1 MRVLLTGA
9 FGNVGSHTLP
19 QLIER
24 GHRVRCLDLPGPA
37 NRRAVRRLPGAA
49 EMCWADITDAGA
61 VAGAM
66 DGIDSVVHLA
76 AMIPPEADER
86 PERAR
91 AVNVGG
97 TANVIAACRSQ
108 PSPPRLLFS
117 STLDVHG
124 DTLDRPP
131 PRHVD
136 DPLVATNPYTEHKIE
151 CERLIGESGLD
162 WAIFRLADV
171 PVLGPRPPHPIMFEI
186 GLRNRIEAI
195 HADDA
200 GLAIV
205 NALET
210 PQVWG
215 RVLFVGG
222 GRSCQLTYGEYLT
235 RMMAAMGLKPLP
247 ERAFSDAPYC
257 TDWLDTTESA
267 QLLGYQR
274 HSFDDIAAAVAKS
287 LGWRRPLAALFA
299 PIARRSMLRLSRY
312 Y

>member
-9 FGNVGSHTLP
+9 FGNVGSHTWP

-24 GHRVRCLDLPGPA
+24 GHRVRCLDRPSPA
-37 NRRAVRRLPGAA
+37 NRRAARRLPGPA

-76 AMIPPEADER
+76 AMIPPEADEW

-91 AVNVGG
+91 AVNVDG
-97 TANVIAACRSQ
+97 TTNVIAACRSQ
-108 PSPPRLLFS
+108 ARSPRLLFA

-124 DTLDRPP
+124 NTLDRPP
-131 PRHVD
+131 PRRVE
-136 DPLVATNPYTEHKIE
+136 DPMVATNPYTEHKIL
-151 CERLIGESGLD
+151 CERLVRESGLD
-162 WAIFRLADV
+162 WAVFRLADV
-171 PVLGPRPPHPIMFEI
+171 PVLGLRAPHPIMFEI

-195 HADDA
+195 HADDV

-222 GRSCQLTYGEYLT
+222 GRSCQLTYGEYLN
-235 RMMAAMGLKPLP
+235 RMLAAMGLKPLP
-247 ERAFSDAPYC
+247 ERAFSDAAYC

-267 QLLGYQR
+267 ALLGYQR
-274 HSFDDIAAAVAKS
+274 HTFDDIAAAVAAS

-299 PIARRSMLRLSRY
+299 PLARRLMLRLSPYR
-312 Y
+312 